1 MKMKLICERK
11 LYKSEHGNESLANI
25 YMHRP
30 INQNTLKKKL
40 NFMQNLKKKK
50 KKNTITITWDYFRYA
65 INKNAIKME
74 WKKIKKKNKIK

>member
-30 INQNTLKKKL
+30 KNQNNLKKKL

-50 KKNTITITWDYFRYA
+50 KKTQ
-65 INKNAIKME
+65 
-74 WKKIKKKNKIK
+74 